1 VKVLVACSLAEIL
14 KLYAPDAPYKK
25 SVLDQILH
33 MFVEQFRSLN
43 DVHGPNIKRS
53 YILLEK

>member
-1 VKVLVACSLAEIL
+1 VACSLAEIL